1 MREALIAMGVV
12 TEVFRNWL
20 SKTDMVSFFSRICL
34 NKFSR
39 WLCIGAN
46 KLSWMDE
53 TWYVQTTYPGVLALR
68 PSTIQVCEPAAHLM
82 QLRES
87 GPKAQRIYED
97 VRQTLMPSAP
107 GRRKSNRRVPAYLE
121 LLATRACTGPTARSL
136 CTTGRRGALRGGL
149 SHVFRGVLGAG
160 VHDGVGWQKFRSGGR
175 GHRSGSIV
183 CEGRRWRIA
192 RGRSR
197 V

>member
-46 KLSWMDE
+46 ESSWMDE
-53 TWYVQTTYPGVLALR
+53 NWYVQTTHPGVLALR

-82 QLRES
+82 QVRES

-97 VRQTLMPSAP
+97 VRQNIDALSA
-107 GRRKSNRRVPAYLE
+107 G
-121 LLATRACTGPTARSL
+121 
-136 CTTGRRGALRGGL
+136 TTKI
-149 SHVFRGVLGAG
+149 
-160 VHDGVGWQKFRSGGR
+160 Q
-175 GHRSGSIV
+175 
-183 CEGRRWRIA
+183 
-192 RGRSR
+192 
-197 V
+197 